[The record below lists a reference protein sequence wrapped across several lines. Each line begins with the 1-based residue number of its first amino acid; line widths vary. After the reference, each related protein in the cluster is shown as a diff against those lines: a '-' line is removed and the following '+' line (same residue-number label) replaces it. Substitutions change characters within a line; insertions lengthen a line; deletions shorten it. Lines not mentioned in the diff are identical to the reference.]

1 MHKFQ
6 SCLRPGKKDQKNRR
20 TKKNF
25 PHKFSKCLMCLSAIP
40 FSSPSV
46 LGKRKNFFLVGCDAT
61 SSEWAMG
68 RKDYYKGYQPSASIH
83 SELKFFESILGTL
96 FWRFEE
102 TLKSSF
108 KLWSLFSQCLRIIR
122 VFVEYYL
129 FYWSNDWIQMA
140 SLINRLVD
148 YDCFFSFWSTCSC
161 NWRKFQIVD
170 YNF

>member
-6 SCLRPGKKDQKNRR
+6 SCLRPGKKDQR
-20 TKKNF
+20 TGELK
-25 PHKFSKCLMCLSAIP
+25 KFSPTSFQNVWCVFLLSP

-96 FWRFEE
+96 SWRFELWRE
-102 TLKSSF
+102 LKVKIL
-108 KLWSLFSQCLRIIR
+108 KLWSMFSQCLRIIR
-122 VFVEYYL
+122 VFVEYHL
-129 FYWSNDWIQMA
+129 FDWSRESGLDSNG
-140 SLINRLVD
+140 
-148 YDCFFSFWSTCSC
+148 FF
-161 NWRKFQIVD
+161 D
-170 YNF
+170 